1 MVRYFSCFFLV
12 VLATITQPGLI
23 LAAPIG
29 ESGSE
34 IWVDGPLDVKPGG
47 DPRWPDAD
55 ADHRGR
61 QVFVW
66 EDNDRD
72 GTGLDIFMRIFNAEG
87 DSLVGPAKV
96 NTFDADTQIFPHVAV
111 ALDGSFLVVW
121 NSWEPPNPGD
131 AHKRVIIR
139 SQLFDSSGQADGTEQ
154 ILSEIKTLI
163 AGDARP
169 ELTALPG
176 GGYVVVWESSQSA
189 DPNDTSY
196 SIQGR
201 LVGADGVPSGDQFQI
216 NELMTGTLE
225 AYSSVAALADG
236 GFVVT
241 WARPQIHGR
250 RFMAD
255 GTPVGGD
262 FQVNTYVS
270 LHSRVETSVA
280 VNEDGRVLVVWTD
293 REERVNSSEIR
304 GRLYSATLSPLGPD
318 FRINTYETDAQ
329 NEPVVAA
336 YGKGGFFV
344 VWRSTG
350 SSGPDAEPTS
360 IEGRI
365 VIGADAFSSPQF
377 LLNRYTP
384 VAQEHPGIGG
394 RAGRVAI
401 AWFSRSNAETSQNV
415 IMGQFWNIC
424 GIYCDGF
431 ESDGN

>member
-1 MVRYFSCFFLV
+1 MRYYSGFFFA
-12 VLATITQPGLI
+12 VLLTITQPDLI
-23 LAAPIG
+23 FAAPIG

-34 IWVDGPLDVKPGG
+34 IWVDGPLDLKPGG

-55 ADHRGR
+55 VDHRGR

-66 EDNDRD
+66 EDDPRD
-72 GTGLDIFMRIFNAEG
+72 GTDLDIFMRVFNAAG
-87 DSLVGPAKV
+87 TSLVGPVKV
-96 NTFDADTQIFPHVAV
+96 NTFDTDTQIFPHVAM

-121 NSWEPPNPGD
+121 NSWEPPNPED

-139 SQLFDSSGQADGTEQ
+139 SQLFDSNGQPDGNEQ
-154 ILSEIKTLI
+154 ILSTVKTLI

-169 ELTALPG
+169 DLTALPG

-189 DPNDTSY
+189 DMNDTSY
-196 SIQGR
+196 TIQGR
-201 LVGADGVPSGDQFQI
+201 LVGTNGVPSGDQFQV
-216 NELMTGTLE
+216 NALMTGTLE
-225 AYSSVAALADG
+225 GYSSVAALADG

-270 LHSRVETSVA
+270 LHSRDETNVA

-293 REERVNSSEIR
+293 REERLNSSEIR
-304 GRLYSATLSPLGPD
+304 GRLYSPTLSPLGPD

-329 NEPVVAA
+329 NQPTVAG

-344 VWRSTG
+344 IWRSTG

-365 VIGADAFSSPQF
+365 VSGAEAFASPQF
-377 LLNRYTP
+377 LVNRYTL
-384 VAQEHPGIGG
+384 VAQSNPGIGG
-394 RAGRVAI
+394 RGGRVAI
-401 AWFSRSNAETSQNV
+401 AWFSRSNADTSQNV
-415 IMGQFWNIC
+415 IMGQLWNIC
-424 GIYCDGF
+424 GIYCDSF
-431 ESDGN
+431 ESDDN